1 MMVQLGIN
9 HKYLNGAGVI
19 DEGTSH
25 GRSNVN
31 LQHCQITN
39 LQSGNTDIE
48 E

>member
-19 DEGTSH
+19 YEGTSY

-31 LQHCQITN
+31 LQQCKITN
-39 LQSGNTDIE
+39 LQSGNADTE